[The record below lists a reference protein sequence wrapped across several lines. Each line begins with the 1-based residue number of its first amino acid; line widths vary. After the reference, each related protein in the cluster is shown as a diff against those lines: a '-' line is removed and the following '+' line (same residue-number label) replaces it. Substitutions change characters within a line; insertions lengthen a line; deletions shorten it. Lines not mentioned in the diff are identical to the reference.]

1 MQKKS
6 CVNPPI
12 CYTTTMKK
20 ETKAHY
26 FGRLDD
32 IRYVTN
38 RIAHLREEIEELKRQ
53 QQELIMGPDAE
64 EMKLVS
70 SKTLIKW
77 GEEWLEKNP
86 INP

>member
-12 CYTTTMKK
+12 CYTTTMK
-20 ETKAHY
+20 ETKEHY

-38 RIAHLREEIEELKRQ
+38 RIAHLREEIDELERQ

>member
-1 MQKKS
+1 
-6 CVNPPI
+6 
-12 CYTTTMKK
+12 
-20 ETKAHY
+20 
-26 FGRLDD
+26 
-32 IRYVTN
+32 
-38 RIAHLREEIEELKRQ
+38 
-53 QQELIMGPDAE
+53 MGPDAE